1 LWPICVQA
9 QAGYHAESAALSIG
23 FEVVWYS
30 WSSNWGADFYGG
42 VRISLPDPAST
53 SVIQGYWNYP
63 NGTLAVDY
71 PDVVLL
77 KLLSRKLFP
86 KAPEAYWMLRNFKI
100 EPRELFELL
109 GTTGTSSEA
118 ERLAAA
124 CQWLK
129 TKHSRHFSADRACF
143 FSGSQVARCF
153 DAGSH
158 SMFAFPLEAGHTRV
172 LSVGSEMFQVAAD
185 FEPNLATRHFRLCGI
200 DVGDE
205 LMLAL
210 LASWLHC
217 SPSQNIIPPTAVPLR
232 TLQHGHGQTIPRP

>member
-1 LWPICVQA
+1 MADLA
-9 QAGYHAESAALSIG
+9 SIPSRVDERSSMIKRQRPDSISMQNQQLISCPVDII

-53 SVIQGYWNYP
+53 SVVQGYWHYP

-109 GTTGTSSEA
+109 GTTGTSGEA
-118 ERLAAA
+118 ERIAAA

-129 TKHSRHFSADRACF
+129 TKRSRHLARQIGLVFSEQSLVACCFGADTQYVCVFTR
-143 FSGSQVARCF
+143 SGSESAVRYF
-153 DAGSH
+153 
-158 SMFAFPLEAGHTRV
+158 
-172 LSVGSEMFQVAAD
+172 
-185 FEPNLATRHFRLCGI
+185 LC
-200 DVGDE
+200 DQ
-205 LMLAL
+205 L
-210 LASWLHC
+210 
-217 SPSQNIIPPTAVPLR
+217 
-232 TLQHGHGQTIPRP
+232 